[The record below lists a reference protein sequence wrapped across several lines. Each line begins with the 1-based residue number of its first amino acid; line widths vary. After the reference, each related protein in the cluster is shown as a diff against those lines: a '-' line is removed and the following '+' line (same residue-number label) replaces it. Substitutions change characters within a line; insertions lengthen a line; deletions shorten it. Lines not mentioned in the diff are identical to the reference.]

1 MNALIID
8 EHDLTFSDI
17 ANFLDNNPPVKIS
30 DSVIQK
36 IERSREIISSIVSNG
51 RTVYGVNTGFGKFSN
66 IKIER
71 DQTEELQRRLVL
83 SHAAGVGDPMP
94 VFLVRMMMLLKLKN
108 LSQGYSGVRFKTVEL
123 LRDLINNNITPVVPE
138 KGSVGASGDLAPL
151 AHMSLVLIG
160 EGEAIVDDKRV
171 PAKQALQVKN
181 LQPIKLAAKEGLALL
196 NGTQTIQA
204 FGLWSLIHA
213 ENLIKA
219 ADIIGSISLEALL
232 GTLTAFDER
241 IQNIRRHPGQQK
253 VAWNFRKIL
262 SDSPIVQSHKEDAH
276 KVQDAYSL
284 RCIPQVHGA
293 VRDGFE
299 YVKSVFEREMNGV
312 TDNPLVFPEQGD
324 VLSGGNFHGEP
335 VALAADYLGILIS
348 ELASLS
354 ERRIEHMMDPAES
367 DLVAFLARDGGLN
380 SGFMIAHVTSAAL
393 VSENKVLAH
402 PASVDSIPTSANKED
417 HVSMGTHAARKA
429 MEIIKNAEN
438 VLAIELLC
446 ACQALELRKP
456 LEPSPVTGK
465 ILELVREHI
474 PYLNSDRYMHPDI
487 ITAQKL
493 ITEKKIVKKV
503 EEFVN
508 LQ

>member
-36 IERSREIISSIVSNG
+36 IERSREIISSIVSSG

-123 LRDLINNNITPVVPE
+123 LRDLINNNITPAVPE

>member
-1 MNALIID
+1 M
-8 EHDLTFSDI
+8 
-17 ANFLDNNPPVKIS
+17 
-30 DSVIQK
+30 
-36 IERSREIISSIVSNG
+36 
-51 RTVYGVNTGFGKFSN
+51 
-66 IKIER
+66 
-71 DQTEELQRRLVL
+71 
-83 SHAAGVGDPMP
+83 
-94 VFLVRMMMLLKLKN
+94 
-108 LSQGYSGVRFKTVEL
+108 
-123 LRDLINNNITPVVPE
+123 PE